1 MRGVYVAKAACMSR
15 RLAETDCSGL
25 LLSRFHSAVNLFFP
39 HFPDG
44 TGRLITLFAPA
55 KSLAPD
61 SLRLSEAAFDAVRQ
75 IPVESRV
82 SKQGSQL
89 IWETAPFILTFGDN
103 LTENPRIP
111 ACRPAEIR
119 RAAAWV
125 KNALGKPCGLDSL
138 PRDERD
144 GRTENLVRL
153 ADCLRRGDK
162 AEALRR
168 LKAGAGAGPG
178 LTPSTDDMAVG
189 IIAALRACGCT
200 ASFPEPEV
208 VYAALEGR
216 TTEVARHYIRC
227 ALEGFISETLRD
239 ALAGQAAG
247 WKRLAETGASSG
259 IDTITGLEIGRR
271 VWEEQDMG
279 GKL

>member
-1 MRGVYVAKAACMSR
+1 MCIRDS
-15 RLAETDCSGL
+15 
-25 LLSRFHSAVNLFFP
+25 
-39 HFPDG
+39 
-44 TGRLITLFAPA
+44 A

-89 IWETAPFILTFGDN
+89 IWEAAPFILTFGDN

-144 GRTENLVRL
+144 GRTENPVRL

-162 AEALRR
+162 AEALHR

-178 LTPSTDDMAVG
+178 PVSYTHLDVYKRQGRKCAGVAGWPAAIRPQHHVQPSPSRRRAYL
-189 IIAALRACGCT
+189 LRA
-200 ASFPEPEV
+200 SV
-208 VYAALEGR
+208 
-216 TTEVARHYIRC
+216 
-227 ALEGFISETLRD
+227 
-239 ALAGQAAG
+239 
-247 WKRLAETGASSG
+247 
-259 IDTITGLEIGRR
+259 RR
-271 VWEEQDMG
+271 G
-279 GKL
+279 